1 VNKQIRDKSSLHKT
15 LQQNSKHMIRG
26 SIVRLKGK
34 CGKPNCACSHDQ
46 EREHIRYYLSVNEA
60 GKTRMVYIQKKRLPE
75 IEDGIRAWKTFKE
88 VAKELAE
95 INLSETLQEKKR

>member
-1 VNKQIRDKSSLHKT
+1 
-15 LQQNSKHMIRG
+15 
-26 SIVRLKGK
+26 
-34 CGKPNCACSHDQ
+34 
-46 EREHIRYYLSVNEA
+46 
-60 GKTRMVYIQKKRLPE
+60 MVYIQKKRLPE